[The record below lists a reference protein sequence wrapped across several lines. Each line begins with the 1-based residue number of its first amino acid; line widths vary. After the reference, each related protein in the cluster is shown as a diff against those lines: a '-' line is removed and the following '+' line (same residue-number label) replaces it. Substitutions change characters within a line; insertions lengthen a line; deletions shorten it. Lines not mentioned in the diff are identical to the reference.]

1 MPVTISDSLAG
12 RRALVTGGTKGTGA
26 AIVRRLAE
34 AGATVMTTARTMP
47 GGYPDPGLF
56 VVADISTPGGAQQV
70 IHRVGVRFGVLDIL
84 VHTAGGSH
92 AGSGGFAALSD
103 EQWQDEL
110 NLNLLAAVR
119 LDRGLLPA
127 MIEAGSGVIVHV
139 SSIQRRM
146 PLYEATLGYAAAK
159 AALTTY
165 SKGLANEAGR
175 KGVRV
180 NTVAPG
186 FVQTEGAEGL
196 VDRISRGA
204 GIGKDAALQ
213 RVMDSLGGIP
223 LGRPALPPK
232 PPNSSH
238 SWYPTVPGPSTAPST
253 SSMAA
258 QSPPPDRPAAQGGRK
273 Q

>member
-1 MPVTISDSLAG
+1 MPVTISESLAG
-12 RRALVTGGTKGTGA
+12 RRALVTGGSKGIGA

-34 AGATVMTTARTMP
+34 AGATVLTTARTLP
-47 GGYPDPGLF
+47 RGYPDPGLF
-56 VVADISTPGGAQQV
+56 VMSDISTPGGTRQV
-70 IHRVGVRFGVLDIL
+70 IDRIGERFGVLDIL
-84 VHTAGGSH
+84 VHTVGGSH

-103 EQWQDEL
+103 AQWQHDL

-165 SKGLANEAGR
+165 SKGLANEVGPR
-175 KGVRV
+175 GVRV

-196 VDRISRGA
+196 VDRISQGA
-204 GIGKDAALQ
+204 GISRDAALQ

-223 LGRPALPPK
+223 IGRPSKPAEAAELVAFLVSDRAKTINGAEYVIDGGTLP
-232 PPNSSH
+232 
-238 SWYPTVPGPSTAPST
+238 TI
-253 SSMAA
+253 
-258 QSPPPDRPAAQGGRK
+258 
-273 Q
+273 